1 MRDRALLQAPA
12 HFVRHVPGQEFFK
25 VGWCLGRFLASHHR
39 FQIWAGAAVFVQP
52 TFFVDVVLAQ
62 DGKDDVELFLD
73 VFQAELFIFG
83 QAFLFEGTGPFG
95 RHL

>member
-1 MRDRALLQAPA
+1 
-12 HFVRHVPGQEFFK
+12 
-25 VGWCLGRFLASHHR
+25 
-39 FQIWAGAAVFVQP
+39 
-52 TFFVDVVLAQ
+52 
-62 DGKDDVELFLD
+62 